1 MLTKIKVYACY
12 IVKIYKNKPQKFLK
26 TGGRA
31 PGAPVLDPPLGN
43 MYNGYFDMN
52 LALSA
57 EYQALRKTYMF
68 RVKPFNFV

>member
-1 MLTKIKVYACY
+1 
-12 IVKIYKNKPQKFLK
+12 
-26 TGGRA
+26 
-31 PGAPVLDPPLGN
+31 

>member
-1 MLTKIKVYACY
+1 MIIKNPNINQSNNKI
-12 IVKIYKNKPQKFLK
+12 
-26 TGGRA
+26 
-31 PGAPVLDPPLGN
+31 GN